1 MKLLSLWGMRF
12 SVNIFFLLLLFALAW
27 ADQLIEGLT
36 VFGVVLLHEL
46 GHVVAARGYG
56 IQVKEVELLP
66 FGGVARMEGL
76 METDPSMEAAV
87 ALAGPLTNVLL
98 IGAGALLWRY
108 EVFPEQWTVFFI
120 GVNVAVAGV
129 NFVPALP
136 LDGGRLY
143 RAYRSRRIGYRRATV
158 QAVQLGRVLAGIL
171 VVVGVGLV
179 YFGVAGITL
188 SLMGFFVLIASGKE
202 EHASTYVFMAHLARK
217 QRELERPGCMAVET
231 LAVSGEVSLKQVL
244 ERFVPQK
251 YHVIWVV
258 DGEGRLT
265 GIASERDILDS
276 LFDKG
281 PDLLVRHVAQWH
293 FIDRN

>member
-1 MKLLSLWGMRF
+1 MKLLPLWGMRF
-12 SVNIFFLLLLFALAW
+12 SVNIFFLLLLLALAW
-27 ADQLIEGLT
+27 AERLMEGLT

-66 FGGVARMEGL
+66 FGGVARLEGL
-76 METDPSMEAAV
+76 METNPSTEAAV
-87 ALAGPLTNVLL
+87 AVAGPLTNLLL

-108 EVFPEQWTVFFI
+108 EVFSAQWTTFFI
-120 GVNVAVAGV
+120 GTNVAVAAI

-143 RAYRSRRIGYRRATV
+143 RAYRSRRIGYRRATAE
-158 QAVQLGRVLAGIL
+158 AVRLGRVLAVLL
-171 VVVGVGLV
+171 VAGGAGLV
-179 YFGVAGITL
+179 YFGIGGVTL
-188 SLMGFFVLIASGKE
+188 MLMGFFVFVAAGKE
-202 EHASTYVFMAHLARK
+202 QHTAAYVFMAHLARK
-217 QRELERPGCMAVET
+217 QRELEQPGCLAVET
-231 LAVSGEVSLKQVL
+231 LAVSGEVSLKHVL

-251 YHVIWVV
+251 YHVVWVV

-281 PDLLVRHVAQWH
+281 PDLLLRHVAQWR